1 MKQLFSIV
9 LSLVLLVL
17 SVYSQGT
24 FLPTSIVNGTW
35 VNGSVTAFNSP
46 GALATNALV
55 GYWKMDEASG
65 NCADSSGH
73 GWTGVP
79 TSGMSYAQSGVI
91 GTSINGNGSRI
102 ATTYS
107 GAANPNFSVSFWVKG
122 TDAGNGSYLLSDHNL
137 TPNTGWAFV
146 NRSGGGMAF
155 VLTQASG
162 GNTTYTIDSTP
173 MLFNSQ
179 WNNVVL
185 VVSNTYSFFIYTNG
199 VIATTFSNLNRSLA
213 TSDNLFL
220 LGDYGYVNGFSVAYA
235 NGTLD
240 EIGYW
245 ATNLTP
251 AQIQYLAAT
260 NPFSKF

>member
-162 GNTTYTIDSTP
+162 GNTTYTIQRILVAQSH
-173 MLFNSQ
+173 
-179 WNNVVL
+179 VV
-185 VVSNTYSFFIYTNG
+185 
-199 VIATTFSNLNRSLA
+199 
-213 TSDNLFL
+213 
-220 LGDYGYVNGFSVAYA
+220 
-235 NGTLD
+235 
-240 EIGYW
+240 
-245 ATNLTP
+245 P
-251 AQIQYLAAT
+251 
-260 NPFSKF
+260 P